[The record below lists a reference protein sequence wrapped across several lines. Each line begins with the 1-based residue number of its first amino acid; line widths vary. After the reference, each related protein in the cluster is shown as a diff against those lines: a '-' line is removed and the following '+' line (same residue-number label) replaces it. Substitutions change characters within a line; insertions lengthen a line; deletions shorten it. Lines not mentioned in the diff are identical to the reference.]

1 MYRASVVSV
10 FPCEEGCCVDELWRL
25 DNALRSRS
33 GKTEQRHRV
42 HFTFKRSHWSMHS
55 TWKLWAQDL
64 PEQESSKVQDGMRS
78 LPSLLLFDKFHYIYV
93 ESRIGSQ
100 CLMDPITPCT

>member
-10 FPCEEGCCVDELWRL
+10 FTCEGCSVPELWRL

-33 GKTEQRHRV
+33 GKTEHRHRG

-55 TWKLWAQDL
+55 TWKLWAQGKPL
-64 PEQESSKVQDGMRS
+64 TCEIQTNSAHLRKA
-78 LPSLLLFDKFHYIYV
+78 
-93 ESRIGSQ
+93 SRREKHASTVLKQ
-100 CLMDPITPCT
+100 S

>member
-10 FPCEEGCCVDELWRL
+10 FPCEKGCCVDELWRL

-64 PEQESSKVQDGMRS
+64 PEQESSKVQDGMQQHLDLCLSS
-78 LPSLLLFDKFHYIYV
+78 LRTYYKLPIKLFQHYHNL
-93 ESRIGSQ
+93 Q
-100 CLMDPITPCT
+100 M

>member
-1 MYRASVVSV
+1 YRASVVSV
-10 FPCEEGCCVDELWRL
+10 FPCGGCCVDELWRL

-33 GKTEQRHRV
+33 GKTEHRHRG

-64 PEQESSKVQDGMRS
+64 PEQESSKVQDGMQQQHLDLCLSS
-78 LPSLLLFDKFHYIYV
+78 LGPRLQMPSQ
-93 ESRIGSQ
+93 E
-100 CLMDPITPCT
+100 P

>member
-1 MYRASVVSV
+1 
-10 FPCEEGCCVDELWRL
+10 
-25 DNALRSRS
+25 
-33 GKTEQRHRV
+33 
-42 HFTFKRSHWSMHS
+42 MHS

-64 PEQESSKVQDGMRS
+64 PEQESSKVQDGMQHLS
-78 LPSLLLFDKFHYIYV
+78 SLLLFDKFHYIYV